1 MEYRIELTAEARDH
15 LTKLSARE
23 RATVTATARQQLVYE
38 PSRPTRNRKPMRPNP
53 LAPWVLRIGRL
64 RVYYEVAEQPI
75 PCVTIRAIGVKV
87 RERVLV
93 GGVEIDLS

>member
-15 LTKLSARE
+15 LNDLSARE
-23 RATVTATARQQLVYE
+23 RATVTATARQQLTHD
-38 PSRPTRNRKPMRPNP
+38 PSRPTRNRKPMRPNA

-64 RVYYEVAEQPI
+64 RVYYEVAEQPV
-75 PCVTIRAIGVKV
+75 PCVTIRAIGVKL

>member
-1 MEYRIELTAEARDH
+1 MEHRIELTAEARDH
-15 LTKLSARE
+15 LKTLSARE
-23 RATVTATARQQLVYE
+23 RATVTATAREQLAHE

-53 LAPWVLRIGRL
+53 LAPWVPRIGRL
-64 RVYYEVAEQPI
+64 RVYYEVAERPA